1 MPSINDLSESKYVT
15 KEDVG
20 SGLLVTI
27 TGFERKDVSRE
38 SEPESMK
45 YTLTFEECKPL
56 VLNKTNGERIA
67 EIANQVYGVTRDYQ
81 DDDEGTKTP
90 ANEQFRN
97 WIGKKIVLWNNPE
110 IEFQGKRTGGVRVR
124 EPEKDVHGRTEQQA
138 QQYENAAPLTNAN
151 PEYVGDNPPPPID
164 GDAPF

>member
-27 TGFERKDVSRE
+27 TGFDRKDVSRE

-45 YTLTFEECKPL
+45 YILTFKECKPL

-67 EIANQVYGVTRDYQ
+67 EIANQVYGITRDYQ
-81 DDDEGTKTP
+81 DDEEGTKTP
-90 ANEQFRN
+90 GNEQFRN
-97 WIGKKIVLWNNPE
+97 WIGYQIVLWNNPE

-124 EPEKDVHGRTEQQA
+124 EPKKNIHSQNHGQV
-138 QQYENAAPLTNAN
+138 QQYEDAAPQPT
-151 PEYVGDNPPPPID
+151 ED
-164 GDAPF
+164 DAPF